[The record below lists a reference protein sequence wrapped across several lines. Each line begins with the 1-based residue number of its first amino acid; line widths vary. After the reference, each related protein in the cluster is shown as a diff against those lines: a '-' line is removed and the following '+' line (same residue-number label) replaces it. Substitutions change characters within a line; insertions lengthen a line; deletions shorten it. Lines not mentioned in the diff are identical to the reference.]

1 MESKNRTIWI
11 FVIVALVLM
20 CCCVIAVVAAALG
33 FYTLGPVDRVQIGGE
48 VRESSEQS
56 FVVGEAPSLSID
68 NFAGQVTVVAGES
81 GTIRVQVTKKA
92 RGQNRLDSLAV
103 SIVEKENGLQIETRN
118 SSHLSNVSVDLE
130 ITAPA
135 DTRLDV
141 QNGAGEVNASGL
153 VGELAL
159 HTGAGSVDVS
169 GGSGAARLDTGAGS
183 ITYQGNPQGDCRFDT
198 GAGSIEIYLPAD
210 ASVNVDLSTGVGD
223 ISVDFD
229 VAGQVSRQRVQ
240 GTIGAGGQGSIYAHT
255 GVGSI
260 DLRRR

>member
-1 MESKNRTIWI
+1 MESKNRTVWI

-33 FYTLGPVDRVQIGGE
+33 VYTLGPVGGGQLGE
-48 VRESSEQS
+48 VRQSSEQS
-56 FVVGEAPSLSID
+56 FAVGETPSLSID
-68 NFAGQVTVVAGES
+68 NFAGQVTVVAGEP

-92 RGQNRLDSLAV
+92 RGQSRLDSLAV
-103 SIVEKENGLQIETRN
+103 SIVEKEDGLQIETRN

-141 QNGAGEVNASGL
+141 QNGAGEVDVTDLTGDL
-153 VGELAL
+153 TL

-169 GGSGAARLDTGAGS
+169 GASGVARLDTGAGS
-183 ITYQGNPQGDCRFDT
+183 IRYEGNPQGDCRFDT
-198 GAGSIEIYLPAD
+198 GAGSIEVYLPSD
-210 ASVNVDLSTGVGD
+210 ASVKVDLSTGVGD

-240 GTIGAGGQGSIYAHT
+240 GVVGAGSQGSIYAHT